1 MNAVIA
7 PCQKLSMRQQYS
19 RLFVV
24 KTALSNCSSLK
35 KKKLRETIHISPAY
49 DIGDPVLDDD
59 IFNDLSK
66 TLQHYELTKS
76 RSKKNKVF
84 AKLAQMLMKA
94 RLKGAQKGHS
104 LLKKKADA
112 LQMRFRMI
120 LNKIIETKTLMGEV
134 MKEAAFSLAEAK
146 FATGDFNQVVL
157 QNVTKAQMKIRT
169 KKDNVA
175 GVTLPVFECYQDGT
189 DTYELA
195 GLARGGQQ
203 LAKLKKNYQSA
214 VKLLVELASLQTS
227 FITLDEVIKVTNRR
241 VNAIEHVIIPR
252 IENTLHYIISELD
265 EVERE
270 EFYRLKKIQ
279 DKKKIARAKADAI
292 KADKK
297 EQDRLTEA
305 ASLLDEGDDD
315 LLF

>member
-1 MNAVIA
+1 MSGKE
-7 PCQKLSMRQQYS
+7 KLAIFPS
-19 RLFVV
+19 R
-24 KTALSNCSSLK
+24 
-35 KKKLRETIHISPAY
+35 
-49 DIGDPVLDDD
+49 G
-59 IFNDLSK
+59 
-66 TLQHYELTKS
+66 
-76 RSKKNKVF
+76 
-84 AKLAQMLMKA
+84 AQMLMKS
-94 RLKGAQKGHS
+94 RLAGAQKGHG

-112 LQMRFRMI
+112 LQMRFRQI
-120 LNKIIETKTLMGEV
+120 LGKIIETKTLMGEV

-157 QNVTKAQMKIRT
+157 QNVTKAQIKIRT

-175 GVTLPVFECYQDGT
+175 GVTLPVFESYTDGS

-203 LAKLKKNYQSA
+203 LTKLKKNYQAA

-227 FITLDEVIKVTNRR
+227 FVTLDDVIKITNRR

-252 IENTLHYIISELD
+252 IERTLAYIISELD
-265 EVERE
+265 ELERE

-279 DKKKIARAKADAI
+279 DKKRIARKKEEKRKADLL
-292 KADKK
+292 
-297 EQDRLTEA
+297 EQGIDVREQA
-305 ASLLDEGDDD
+305 NNILDEDDND

>member
-1 MNAVIA
+1 MATKDRLLIF
-7 PCQKLSMRQQYS
+7 PS
-19 RLFVV
+19 R
-24 KTALSNCSSLK
+24 
-35 KKKLRETIHISPAY
+35 
-49 DIGDPVLDDD
+49 G
-59 IFNDLSK
+59 
-66 TLQHYELTKS
+66 
-76 RSKKNKVF
+76 
-84 AKLAQMLMKA
+84 AQMLMKS

-157 QNVTKAQMKIRT
+157 QNVTKAQIKIRT

-203 LAKLKKNYQSA
+203 LTKLKKNYQSA

-227 FITLDEVIKVTNRR
+227 FVTLDDVIKITNRR

-252 IENTLHYIISELD
+252 IERTLAYIISELD
-265 EVERE
+265 ELERE

-279 DKKKIARAKADAI
+279 DKKKIHR
-292 KADKK
+292 KK
-297 EQDRLTEA
+297 VEEQKQRLIEA
-305 ASLLDEGDDD
+305 GILKESQAGNLLDEGDED